1 MAFLTDDDRRRIEAA
16 IRDVEKRTS
25 GEVVTVI
32 ARASDGYWIFP
43 LLYAIAAAL
52 FVPIIVWAAGESL
65 TYMDVYAI
73 QLAVF
78 VVLALPAIWL
88 PIRMLL
94 VPAAYKQHQASRQAR
109 EQFYALRLH
118 ETAGGTGI
126 LIFVSVAEH
135 YVEILADHG
144 IDAKVPAETWQQ
156 VVADFTAQVRAGRTV
171 DGYLAALAVCGRLL
185 AENFPPASP
194 DRNELPDVLIE
205 L

>member
-16 IRDVEKRTS
+16 IRAVEKRTR
-25 GEVVTVI
+25 GEIVTVI

-52 FVPIIVWAAGESL
+52 LVPIIIWAAGQAL

-78 VVLALPAIWL
+78 LVIAVPAIWL

-94 VPAAYKQHQASRQAR
+94 VPTGYKRHEASRRAR

-118 ETAGGTGI
+118 ETAGATGI

-135 YVEILADHG
+135 YVEILADRG
-144 IDAKVPAETWQQ
+144 IDAKVPEATWQR
-156 VVADFTAQVRAGRTV
+156 VVADFTAQLRAGRTV
-171 DGYLAALAVCGRLL
+171 DGYLAALAVCGGLL
-185 AENFPPASP
+185 AEHFPPTTL

-205 L
+205 I

>member
-16 IRDVEKRTS
+16 IREVEKRTS
-25 GEVVTVI
+25 GEIITVI

-52 FVPIIVWAAGESL
+52 LVPIVVWAAGRAF

-78 VVLALPAIWL
+78 LVIAVPAVWL
-88 PIRMLL
+88 PIRMLF
-94 VPAAYKQHQASRQAR
+94 VPTAYKRHQGSRQAR

-118 ETAGGTGI
+118 ETAGATGI

-135 YVEILADHG
+135 YVEILADRG
-144 IDAKVPAETWQQ
+144 IDARVPEATWQR
-156 VVADFTAQVRAGRTV
+156 VVTDFTAQVRAGRTI
-171 DGYLAALAVCGRLL
+171 DGYLAALAVCGNLL
-185 AENFPPASP
+185 AEHFPPTTP

>member
-16 IRDVEKRTS
+16 IREVEKRTS
-25 GEVVTVI
+25 GEIITVI

-52 FVPIIVWAAGESL
+52 LVPIIVWAVGQAL

-78 VVLALPAIWL
+78 LVIAVPAIWL
-88 PIRMLL
+88 PIRMLF
-94 VPAAYKQHQASRQAR
+94 VPTAYKQHQASRRAR
-109 EQFYALRLH
+109 EQFYAMRLH
-118 ETAGGTGI
+118 ETAGATGI

-144 IDAKVPAETWQQ
+144 IDARVPDETWQRI
-156 VVADFTAQVRAGRTV
+156 VADFTVELRAGRTV
-171 DGYLAALAVCGRLL
+171 DGYLAVLAVCGNLL
-185 AENFPPASP
+185 ASHFPPTTP
-194 DRNELPDVLIE
+194 DQNELPDVLIE
-205 L
+205 I